1 MGSEYLILFLAF
13 LGVFIFVLWCF
24 PGEAPQEK
32 RHLPRWFYPF
42 LPLGDLFA
50 QDAGAW
56 LERVLTPW
64 SGRVKKWSDEAGL
77 QWTPARI
84 YGLQLTFALTAVVI
98 FGVGFFLLAVPSFY
112 ALPMVVALTLLSGA
126 YPVWYIYRRARKR
139 LYEISRIL
147 PFAIDLICASMNA
160 GLDFVSSVRYYTTLH
175 FQDPLSL
182 EFNVL
187 LSEIELGKSRSEALR
202 NMSMRIKA
210 DEFDRFVSA
219 IVYSLESGTAIIDVM
234 QLQADEVRR
243 LRFSRLEQEIAKVP
257 SKMIFPIVVC
267 IVPAMFIMVLVPII
281 IKVKDLGIFQT
292 IFK

>member
-1 MGSEYLILFLAF
+1 MSKEFMILFLGF

-24 PGEAPQEK
+24 PGESHQEK
-32 RHLPRWFYPF
+32 SKLPRWFYPF
-42 LPLGDLFA
+42 IPLGDLFA

-56 LERVLTPW
+56 LEKVLLPW

-77 QWTPARI
+77 QWSAARI
-84 YGLQLTFALTAVVI
+84 YGLQMTFALTAVVL
-98 FGVGFFLLAVPSFY
+98 FGVVFFVLSMAVTY
-112 ALPMVVALTLLSGA
+112 ALLITILMAAAAGM
-126 YPVWYIYRRARKR
+126 YPVAYIHRRAQKR
-139 LYEISRIL
+139 LYEINRIL
-147 PFAIDLICASMNA
+147 PFAIDLISASMNA

-175 FQDPLSL
+175 FQDPLSV

-202 NMSMRIKA
+202 NMAQRIKA
-210 DEFDRFVSA
+210 AEFDRFVSA

-234 QLQADEVRR
+234 QLQSDEVRR

-267 IVPAMFIMVLVPII
+267 IVPSMFIMVLVPLIL
-281 IKVKDLGIFQT
+281 KVKDLGIFQA

>member
-1 MGSEYLILFLAF
+1 MGKEYVILFLAF

-24 PGEAPQEK
+24 PGETTQEK
-32 RHLPRWFYPF
+32 NRLPRWFYPF

-50 QDAGAW
+50 QDAGVW
-56 LERVLTPW
+56 FENVLAPW

-77 QWTPARI
+77 QWSPARI
-84 YGLQLTFALTAVVI
+84 YGLQMTFALTAVVL
-98 FGVGFFLLAVPSFY
+98 FGVVFFILSLPSSYAVP
-112 ALPMVVALTLLSGA
+112 MVIAFTVLAGA
-126 YPVWYIYRRARKR
+126 YPMWYIYRRAKKR
-139 LYEISRIL
+139 LYEINRIL
-147 PFAIDLICASMNA
+147 PFAIDRICASMNA

-175 FQDPLSL
+175 FQDPLSV

-187 LSEIELGKSRSEALR
+187 LSEIELGKSRFEALR

-219 IVYSLESGTAIIDVM
+219 IIYSLESGTAIIDVM

-257 SKMIFPIVVC
+257 SKMILPIVIC

-281 IKVKDLGIFQT
+281 MKVKDLGVFQT